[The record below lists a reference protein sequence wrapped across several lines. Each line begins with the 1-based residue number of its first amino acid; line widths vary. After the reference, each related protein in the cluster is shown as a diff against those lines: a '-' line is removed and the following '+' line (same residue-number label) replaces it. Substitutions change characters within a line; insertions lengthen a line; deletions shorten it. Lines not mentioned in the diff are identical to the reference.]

1 MINSATTLKYLLA
14 AGLGLTLVGVIV
26 GTNYFPTNKTND
38 SDVISHRL
46 DTLQAQ
52 LGTLHEEVKKPVE
65 TVDLTAINQDF
76 HKLTSLI
83 EQLKNHNETD
93 LNRLINDNRAEL
105 TQKLDVLREMVMS
118 LDKKQH
124 PIKYLPS
131 SNLPFKVISID
142 SIQQV
147 SVATVAYN
155 FKTVPLEKSDQLAG
169 WTVLSIDFGLQ
180 RMELENGNKEHVVV
194 RMDVLQDSAFLIPIL
209 ACHAVHAD
217 LTIPG
222 LNQQP
227 LNHFG
232 IEDKTLAKT
241 GLTVNEDALTSEQD
255 INKITLTDT
264 QLHEAKVWGLTSDE
278 EKRYVLLM
286 QNKSKLYYK
295 GLRQT
300 PIDILGLNARNETER
315 NHFAELAARQEAQ
328 KVAKNIAWNNAFY
341 KAYNK
346 LFVNVPVIGD
356 FDPSPYS
363 PYAHKPV
370 QLSQGDT
377 LFFFIKEQ
385 DSVKTILLMLFD
397 AIEQTP
403 NARLHL
409 MLLDMNDTT
418 IQIWA
423 NQHQIPQHLVNGG
436 RITLN
441 HGELSY
447 QSLKVKKSLP
457 LLLLSQNGHSS
468 IVDLGRF

>member
-1 MINSATTLKYLLA
+1 MLKY
-14 AGLGLTLVGVIV
+14 
-26 GTNYFPTNKTND
+26 
-38 SDVISHRL
+38 
-46 DTLQAQ
+46 
-52 LGTLHEEVKKPVE
+52 
-65 TVDLTAINQDF
+65 
-76 HKLTSLI
+76 
-83 EQLKNHNETD
+83 
-93 LNRLINDNRAEL
+93 
-105 TQKLDVLREMVMS
+105 
-118 LDKKQH
+118 
-124 PIKYLPS
+124 
-131 SNLPFKVISID
+131 
-142 SIQQV
+142 
-147 SVATVAYN
+147 
-155 FKTVPLEKSDQLAG
+155 
-169 WTVLSIDFGLQ
+169 
-180 RMELENGNKEHVVV
+180 
-194 RMDVLQDSAFLIPIL
+194 SAFLIPIL

-222 LNQQP
+222 LNQKP
-227 LNHFG
+227 LNHIV
-232 IEDKTLAKT
+232 IEDKTLART
-241 GLTVNEDALTSEQD
+241 GLMTNEDDLTSEQD
-255 INKITLTDT
+255 INKITLSDT
-264 QLHEAKVWGLTSDE
+264 QLHEAKVWGLTADE

-286 QNKSKLYYK
+286 QNKSKFYYK

-300 PIDILGLNARNETER
+300 PIDILGINARNETER

-341 KAYNK
+341 KAYNE
-346 LFVNVPVIGD
+346 LFVNVPVVGD

-377 LFFFIKEQ
+377 LYFFIKEQ
-385 DSVKTILLMLFD
+385 DAVKTILLMIFD

-409 MLLDMNDTT
+409 MLLDMNDTS

-447 QSLKVKKSLP
+447 QSLKIKKSLP

>member
-1 MINSATTLKYLLA
+1 MLKY
-14 AGLGLTLVGVIV
+14 
-26 GTNYFPTNKTND
+26 F
-38 SDVISHRL
+38 
-46 DTLQAQ
+46 
-52 LGTLHEEVKKPVE
+52 
-65 TVDLTAINQDF
+65 
-76 HKLTSLI
+76 
-83 EQLKNHNETD
+83 
-93 LNRLINDNRAEL
+93 
-105 TQKLDVLREMVMS
+105 
-118 LDKKQH
+118 
-124 PIKYLPS
+124 
-131 SNLPFKVISID
+131 
-142 SIQQV
+142 
-147 SVATVAYN
+147 
-155 FKTVPLEKSDQLAG
+155 
-169 WTVLSIDFGLQ
+169 
-180 RMELENGNKEHVVV
+180 
-194 RMDVLQDSAFLIPIL
+194 AFLIPIL

-217 LTIPG
+217 LAIPG

-227 LNHFG
+227 LNHLA
-232 IEDKTLAKT
+232 IEDQTLAKT
-241 GLTVNEDALTSEQD
+241 GLTVNEDDLTSEQN
-255 INKITLTDT
+255 INKITLTDA
-264 QLHEAKVWGLTSDE
+264 QVHEAKVWGLTPDE
-278 EKRYVLLM
+278 EKRFVLLM

-300 PIDILGLNARNETER
+300 PIDILGLNARNEPER

-346 LFVNVPVIGD
+346 LFVNVPVVGD
-356 FDPSPYS
+356 FDPSSYS

-377 LFFFIKEQ
+377 LYFFIKEQ
-385 DSVKTILLMLFD
+385 DAVKTILLMLFD

-436 RITLN
+436 RISLN

-457 LLLLSQNGHSS
+457 LLLLSKNGHSS